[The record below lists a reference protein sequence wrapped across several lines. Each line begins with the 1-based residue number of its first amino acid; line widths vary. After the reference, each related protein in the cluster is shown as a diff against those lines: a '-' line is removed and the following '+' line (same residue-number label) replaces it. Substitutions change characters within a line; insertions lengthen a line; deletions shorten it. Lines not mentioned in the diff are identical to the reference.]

1 MSLPVRRIETLE
13 RRAHYLKTKIFNSS
27 MSLAKIDSVT
37 TDYDKAEL
45 AALEWAIPILKRVS
59 LPSHGEQKS
68 VSNQ

>member
-59 LPSHGEQKS
+59 LPSQSDQKY